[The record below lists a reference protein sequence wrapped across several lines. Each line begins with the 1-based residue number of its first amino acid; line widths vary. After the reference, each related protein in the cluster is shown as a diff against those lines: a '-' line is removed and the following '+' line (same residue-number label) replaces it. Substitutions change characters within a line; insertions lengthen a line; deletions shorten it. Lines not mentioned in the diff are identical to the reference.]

1 MRRDSFVCRLT
12 FAALDKF
19 DRTATRRTDGE
30 GPQSIHNIDLG
41 SLQDLA
47 PTILVI
53 AFFQLVVLQQP
64 IPNVERVLVGL
75 ALVML
80 GLTFFIQGLQIGL
93 FPIGENM
100 AGALTRKG
108 SLFWLRAF
116 AFLLG
121 FGKTLAKPALIA
133 VAAEAAET
141 AADCGFCRR
150 KRDGEV
156 RLCLRIADDRRI
168 LRWYCHPARSLSD
181 PKRLAD
187 PLFDHRQLFCGC
199 STDLCCPTRN
209 HRCRV

>member
-1 MRRDSFVCRLT
+1 MRRDRFVCRLA

-19 DRTATRRTDGE
+19 DGTATRRTDGE
-30 GPQSIHNIDLG
+30 EPQSIHNIDLG

-47 PTILVI
+47 TTILVI
-53 AFFQLVVLQQP
+53 AFFQLVALQQP

-80 GLTFFIQGLQIGL
+80 ELTVFIQGLQIGL

-100 AGALTRKG
+100 ADALTCKG
-108 SLFWLRAF
+108 SLFLAPCFRVSLRLWQNARQT
-116 AFLLG
+116 G
-121 FGKTLAKPALIA
+121 SYRRRRRSGG
-133 VAAEAAET
+133 
-141 AADCGFCRR
+141 DCGGRRICRR

-156 RLCLRIADDRRI
+156 RLCLRIADDRCI
-168 LRWYCHPARSLSD
+168 LRRYCHPARSLSD

>member
-1 MRRDSFVCRLT
+1 MRRDRFVCRLA
-12 FAALDKF
+12 FAALDEF
-19 DRTATRRTDGE
+19 DKTTTRRTDGE

-93 FPIGENM
+93 FPIGETM

-121 FGKTLAKPALIA
+121 FGTTLAKPALIA

-141 AADCGFCRR
+141 AAEGGFVAANETA
-150 KRDGEV
+150 KSDYALG
-156 RLCLRIADDRRI
+156 LRMTVAFSVGIAILLGAFRI
-168 LRWYCHPARSLSD
+168 L
-181 PKRLAD
+181 K
-187 PLFDHRQLFCGC
+187 G
-199 STDLCCPTRN
+199 
-209 HRCRV
+209 

>member
-1 MRRDSFVCRLT
+1 MRRDRFVCRLT
-12 FAALDKF
+12 FAALDEF
-19 DRTATRRTDGE
+19 DRTATRRTNGE

-53 AFFQLVVLQQP
+53 SFFQLVVLQQP
-64 IPNVERVLVGL
+64 IPNAERVLVGL

-100 AGALTRKG
+100 AGALTRKA

-116 AFLLG
+116 AFLKLWQNARQTG
-121 FGKTLAKPALIA
+121 SYRRRRRSGG
-133 VAAEAAET
+133 
-141 AADCGFCRR
+141 DCGGRRICRR

-156 RLCLRIADDRRI
+156 RLCLRLRRRSWVSGWQRQSNRI
-168 LRWYCHPARSLSD
+168 RRPAGYAREWCW
-181 PKRLAD
+181 P
-187 PLFDHRQLFCGC
+187 G
-199 STDLCCPTRN
+199 
-209 HRCRV
+209 RCRAR